1 MSSSLKFVI
10 YKKYF
15 HKLCII
21 FVLTNEVGMDKSE
34 ISRLKVLP
42 ETLRRRVDLPEEIK
56 LARESAP
63 HIWFQCL
70 KLSRE
75 YKDCC
80 EQNGK
85 GELAETYSKFGN
97 VFDYPHFD
105 IWWRK
110 VGRSLFIE
118 EKPLKKVRVI
128 EDEKSLDKVRI
139 DNDKLI
145 IEIPLTVRK
154 QTVMRQIG
162 KELKKLYENREIDIL
177 KQSTAKV
184 KLEKSKMQM
193 TTAQLL
199 LDIIRLRNR
208 YPKYSLAKIG
218 QLAGV
223 ELDLFAR
230 TTKAIDLAV
239 GDEDYENRRM
249 TIAVSRYTAQANK
262 LIHDAVRGKFPMLK
276 KKKT

>member
-1 MSSSLKFVI
+1 
-10 YKKYF
+10 
-15 HKLCII
+15 
-21 FVLTNEVGMDKSE
+21 MDKSE

-42 ETLRRRVDLPEEIK
+42 ETLRRRVELPEEIK

-80 EQNGK
+80 EHG
-85 GELAETYSKFGN
+85 GEGEFAETYSKFGN
-97 VFDYPHFD
+97 VFEYPHFD

-110 VGRSLFIE
+110 VGRYLFIE

-128 EDEKSLDKVRI
+128 DDESSLGKARI

-162 KELKKLYENREIDIL
+162 KELKRLYENREVDIL

-184 KLEKSKMQM
+184 KFEKSKMQM
-193 TTAQLL
+193 STAKLL
-199 LDIIRLRNR
+199 LDIVRLRNK

-218 QLAGV
+218 QLAGI

-230 TTKAIDLAV
+230 TTKDEDLAIS
-239 GDEDYENRRM
+239 DEDYENRRM

-262 LIHDAVRGKFPMLK
+262 LITDAVHGKFPMLK